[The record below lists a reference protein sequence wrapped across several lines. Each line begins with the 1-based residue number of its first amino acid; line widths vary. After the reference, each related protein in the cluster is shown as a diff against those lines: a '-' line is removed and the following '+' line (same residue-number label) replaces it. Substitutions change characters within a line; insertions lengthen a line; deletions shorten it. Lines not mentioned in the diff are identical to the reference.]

1 MNVTGSLTLTA
12 PLVVKSEA
20 MAALAREFEA
30 AIAPVSRQFSQL
42 SETLRKVGELIAQ
55 SPYVRAKKTKAR
67 LVAFLLELLVRS
79 RRSTV
84 SDAPTS
90 GVAAFTFSTL
100 TDDGPQELA
109 PVLSTHRGSN
119 APNVAQSFTTRTATS
134 RGSRQNRRTH
144 SKVGER
150 R

>member
-1 MNVTGSLTLTA
+1 MNVSGSLTLTA

-20 MAALAREFEA
+20 MVALARELEA
-30 AIAPVSRQFSQL
+30 ALAPMARQISSL
-42 SETLRKVGELIAQ
+42 TETLRTAGRLIAE

-67 LVAFLLELLVRS
+67 LVAFLLELLVRA

-84 SDAPTS
+84 SDTPTS

-100 TDDGPQELA
+100 TDDGPHELA
-109 PVLSTHRGSN
+109 PVLSTHQGSN

-134 RGSRQNRRTH
+134 RVSGLTGTH
-144 SKVGER
+144 YRK
-150 R
+150 